1 MLNHVHTSKKV
12 VLIIARVIAKI
23 DGKLLIPEDS
33 LVTEE
38 KTRFYIAGI
47 EEKLRTTTIAAK
59 IEEKL
64 E

>member
-1 MLNHVHTSKKV
+1 ML
-12 VLIIARVIAKI
+12 
-23 DGKLLIPEDS
+23 GGELLIPEDS

-38 KTRFYIAGI
+38 KTRFFTAGIEEKLEITTMAAGI
-47 EEKLRTTTIAAK
+47 EEKLRTTTMAAG